1 MFHNYLKMLGLKS
14 FICCLFLWFS
24 IVSPG
29 DFNGISSTIE
39 SKSELKISTHD
50 TNHQALVVDNHLETN
65 RADWSLK
72 TFKIAYPFLNENIKY
87 PRHQT
92 YNHKLLYLEI
102 GDYIPLRLTPRT
114 IIFPFHSF
122 T

>member
-1 MFHNYLKMLGLKS
+1 MFYNYLKMLGLKS

-39 SKSELKISTHD
+39 NKSELKISTND

-65 RADWSLK
+65 RADGSLK
-72 TFKIAYPFLNENIKY
+72 TFKIPYSFLNKTIKY

-92 YNHKLLYLEI
+92 NNHTLLYVEI
-102 GDYIPLRLTPRT
+102 GDYVPLRLTSRA

>member
-1 MFHNYLKMLGLKS
+1 MLGLKS
-14 FICCLFLWFS
+14 FVCCLFLWFS

-29 DFNGISSTIE
+29 DFNGIPSTIE
-39 SKSELKISTHD
+39 DKSELKISTNV
-50 TNHQALVVDNHLETN
+50 TNHQALVVDNHLDTN
-65 RADWSLK
+65 RADGPLK
-72 TFKIAYPFLNENIKY
+72 IFKIAYPFLNLNSKY
-87 PRHQT
+87 LGYQP
-92 YNHKLLYLEI
+92 YNQKLLYLEI